1 MQLIRHLSSATPVS
15 RAVAIGNFDGLH
27 VGHQSV
33 IAAMRRAAEA
43 NDLVPSVLT
52 FEPHPRLFFAPT
64 APVFRLETLPT
75 KLRRLSTSGVEHVV
89 MPRFNA
95 GFANLTADAF
105 LEDVLQKTLN
115 VRAVVVGDN
124 FAFGKNRGGDVAMLR
139 AWGAANSIEVVV
151 VPPVMVDGAPCSS
164 SAVRAAI
171 GAGDMKMAASLLGR
185 PYQFTGRVMHG
196 DGRGRTIGFATANL
210 ALPQRLKLPA
220 YGVYAVRATVHG
232 TTHDAVANV
241 GVRPTVAN
249 VARPSLEV
257 HMFDFNQTIYGASM
271 QVQFIEKIRDE
282 KKFHS
287 LDALTSQ
294 IADDCA
300 AARFIF
306 SGGSPW
312 KATH

>member
-1 MQLIRHLSSATPVS
+1 
-15 RAVAIGNFDGLH
+15 
-27 VGHQSV
+27 
-33 IAAMRRAAEA
+33 
-43 NDLVPSVLT
+43 
-52 FEPHPRLFFAPT
+52 
-64 APVFRLETLPT
+64 
-75 KLRRLSTSGVEHVV
+75 

-95 GFANLTADAF
+95 VFASLSAEAF
-105 LEDVLQKTLN
+105 LDDVLKRTLS

-164 SAVRAAI
+164 SAIRAAI

-196 DGRGRTIGFATANL
+196 DGRGHTIGFATANL
-210 ALPQRLKLPA
+210 ALPQRLKLPS

-257 HMFDFNQTIYGASM
+257 HLFDFNQTIYGASM

-287 LDALTSQ
+287 LDALTGQ
-294 IADDCA
+294 IADDCVNA
-300 AARFIF
+300 KTILAHN
-306 SGGSPW
+306 PE
-312 KATH
+312 